1 MFFIEDRNNIEFDE
15 FEENGKCAEL
25 FKKNL
30 LSFDDD
36 VKDSFFNAVPYGLIF
51 KLTESNRVLKENI
64 EGTLGKQFFEDM
76 NESKELLRL
85 DDSLDDFLRSVVA
98 LTNF

>member
-51 KLTESNRVLKENI
+51 KLKENI